1 MKHVADLSKCIDGFL
16 YPFPRSLFVG
26 WWYTVFL
33 PHGISY
39 VQAQAW
45 HQIPLQMYM
54 GKRFQG
60 LLLFIIQAA
69 SMMRVNFLL
78 SYEKSHHELLCVHL
92 GLLVEEL
99 FFAPGNG
106 FWETVI
112 LRGTKEGT
120 SWMNIVK
127 KKPTSHLPV
136 PITLCNLLLQ
146 GLFFSEKQQRS
157 KKMRIWKPT
166 SRIHRYHPSPW
177 WYFVCKIS

>member
-1 MKHVADLSKCIDGFL
+1 
-16 YPFPRSLFVG
+16 
-26 WWYTVFL
+26 
-33 PHGISY
+33 
-39 VQAQAW
+39 
-45 HQIPLQMYM
+45 MYM

-120 SWMNIVK
+120 S
-127 KKPTSHLPV
+127 
-136 PITLCNLLLQ
+136 
-146 GLFFSEKQQRS
+146 
-157 KKMRIWKPT
+157 
-166 SRIHRYHPSPW
+166 
-177 WYFVCKIS
+177 